1 MSSKDPKQAQVLR
14 VTGRRVSL
22 VGQALVCPGWRAGQ
36 REGSTMGVLGATRGR
51 PVGGGVGC
59 RALVQPWLAPGP
71 GLCAPWK
78 AWEETLSIFVKP
90 GVRWNWVGFPF
101 LIVNDDSS

>member
-22 VGQALVCPGWRAGQ
+22 VGQALVCLGWRAGQ
-36 REGSTMGVLGATRGR
+36 REGSTMGVLGATCGH

-59 RALVQPWLAPGP
+59 RAPVQPWLCPWPRALCLVEGLGGDSEHLREAWGP
-71 GLCAPWK
+71 LELGWVS
-78 AWEETLSIFVKP
+78 LS
-90 GVRWNWVGFPF
+90 
-101 LIVNDDSS
+101 DCE